1 MFLKWK
7 LLWLEQPA
15 ASTSIWYE
23 WNCSPWSQP
32 EQPVRTY
39 LNSSFPMPHSLPT
52 SHREHPQGHFSSSCM
67 IPVTLSIFCWPPHL
81 HLAQHSGPWI
91 TTPQPQGGLAWAH
104 CICSLAQQ
112 PQVGCRPTRVQES
125 LLWPVQYQPA
135 AEADS
140 SLAGHARDLWD
151 KEQKNIQVR
160 MFAPGLQYLLLVK
173 ILPSHCSQ

>member
-23 WNCSPWSQP
+23 WNCSPWYQP

-81 HLAQHSGPWI
+81 HLAQHPGPWI